1 MAGGFVL
8 DNKKKKLKPRYIVF
22 FTVSLTLIAAYAVYL
37 IIVGSTYSV
46 PIVSLGRVD
55 SSSIDIK
62 MSDDNI
68 VEVVKINE
76 PQRFSDGANSVFID
90 LHSINSGKVTLT
102 LHYQED
108 LSAAGD
114 EYNIIKETQNSFINQ
129 QEKEIKLNVLPSGFI
144 YDETNDSFNGLWMLW
159 LLVSAI
165 SVLLIVTLIIALKE
179 RVKNGDFSYS
189 MITLCGLIIFLT
201 LSVFLSSIFVLVFD
215 RDYLSFI
222 SLKNFVEVLFDSGK
236 IFIIITIAPLLIF
249 AFLLSLSNIVLVR
262 REGFSPRNLLG
273 VLLGLAIIA
282 GIVIMYILGRSSNT
296 ENNLQHYLTTVLN
309 TAFSYIFCYFECML
323 IASAFCAFL
332 SKRFKV
338 NDPMDYIIIL
348 GCSIRPDGSP
358 TPLLQARIDRAISF
372 DNEQYEK
379 HNHRAKFVASGGQ
392 GSDEIISEAE
402 CMKRYL
408 VDNGVPENKII
419 KEDKSV
425 NTYQNLAFSKKIIEE
440 DCGDIDK
447 VNVAFSTTNYHIF
460 RGYTIAKKLKFK
472 VSGLS
477 AKTKYYF
484 YPNAFLRE
492 FIGLLWEKKYVHL
505 IFVGAIAFFF
515 AIFYLH
521 IKY

>member
-8 DNKKKKLKPRYIVF
+8 DKKKKKLKPRYIVF

-37 IIVGSTYSV
+37 LIVGSSYSV

-62 MSDDNI
+62 MSDDGI

-296 ENNLQHYLTTVLN
+296 VNNLQHYLTTVLN

-348 GCSIRPDGSP
+348 GCSIRPNGTP

-379 HNHRAKFVASGGQ
+379 HKHRAKFVPSGGQ

-460 RGYTIAKKLKFK
+460 RGYTIAQKLKFK
-472 VSGLS
+472 VKGLS
-477 AKTKYYF
+477 ARTKYYF
-484 YPNAFLRE
+484 FPNAFLRE

-505 IFVGAIAFFF
+505 IFVGAIAFYF

>member
-1 MAGGFVL
+1 MVGGFVL
-8 DNKKKKLKPRYIVF
+8 DKKKKKLKPRYIVF

-62 MSDDNI
+62 MSDDGI

-114 EYNIIKETQNSFINQ
+114 EYNVFKETPNSFINQ
-129 QEKEIKLNVLPSGFI
+129 QEKEIVLNVLPSGFI

-159 LLVSAI
+159 ILVSAI

-179 RVKNGDFSYS
+179 RVKNGDFSYL

-201 LSVFLSSIFVLVFD
+201 LSVFLSSIFILVFD

-222 SLKNFVEVLFDSGK
+222 SLKNFVEVLFDSGN
-236 IFIIITIAPLLIF
+236 PLLIF

-348 GCSIRPDGSP
+348 GCSIRPLDPPRRLAYS
-358 TPLLQARIDRAISF
+358 AAASKDRQS
-372 DNEQYEK
+372 
-379 HNHRAKFVASGGQ
+379 H
-392 GSDEIISEAE
+392 II
-402 CMKRYL
+402 
-408 VDNGVPENKII
+408 
-419 KEDKSV
+419 
-425 NTYQNLAFSKKIIEE
+425 
-440 DCGDIDK
+440 
-447 VNVAFSTTNYHIF
+447 
-460 RGYTIAKKLKFK
+460 
-472 VSGLS
+472 
-477 AKTKYYF
+477 
-484 YPNAFLRE
+484 
-492 FIGLLWEKKYVHL
+492 
-505 IFVGAIAFFF
+505 
-515 AIFYLH
+515 
-521 IKY
+521 

>member
-1 MAGGFVL
+1 M

>member
-1 MAGGFVL
+1 MT
-8 DNKKKKLKPRYIVF
+8 KKKKKIKPRYIVF
-22 FTVSLTLIAAYAVYL
+22 FAVSLTLIAAYAVYL
-37 IIVGSTYSV
+37 LIVGSSYSV

-62 MSDDNI
+62 MSDDGI
-68 VEVVKINE
+68 VKVVKINE
-76 PQRFSDGANSVFID
+76 PKRFSDGANSVFID

-108 LSAAGD
+108 LSTAGD
-114 EYNIIKETQNSFINQ
+114 EYNVFKETPNSFINQ
-129 QEKEIKLNVLPSGFI
+129 QEKEIVLNVLPSGFI

-262 REGFSPRNLLG
+262 REGFSPHNLLG
-273 VLLGLAIIA
+273 VLLGLVIIA
-282 GIVIMYILGRSSNT
+282 GIVLLYILGKQKAS
-296 ENNLQHYLTTVLN
+296 ENGIENYLLTVLS

-323 IASAFCAFL
+323 IATVFCAVH

-338 NDPMDYIIIL
+338 KDPMDYIIIL
-348 GCSIRPDGSP
+348 GCSIRPDGTP
-358 TPLLQARIDRAISF
+358 TPLLQSRIDRAVSF
-372 DNEQYEK
+372 DNEQSQK
-379 HNHRAKFVASGGQ
+379 HSRRAKFIPSGGQ
-392 GSDEIISEAE
+392 GSDEVISEAE

-408 VDNGVPENKII
+408 VKNGIEEERII

-440 DCGDIDK
+440 DCGDINS

-460 RGYTIAKKLKFK
+460 RGYTIAKKLGFK
-472 VSGLS
+472 VKGLS

-484 YPNAFLRE
+484 FPNAFLRE
-492 FIGLLWEKKYVHL
+492 FIGLLWEKRYVHL
-505 IFVGAIAFFF
+505 VFVGAIAVFF
-515 AIFYLH
+515 AVAYLI

>member
-62 MSDDNI
+62 MSDDGI

-379 HNHRAKFVASGGQ
+379 HKHRAKFVPSGGQ

-460 RGYTIAKKLKFK
+460 RGYTIAQKLKFK

-477 AKTKYYF
+477 ARTKYYF

-505 IFVGAIAFFF
+505 IFVGAIAFYF

>member
-1 MAGGFVL
+1 MT
-8 DNKKKKLKPRYIVF
+8 KKKKKIKPRYIVF
-22 FTVSLTLIAAYAVYL
+22 FAVSLTLIAAYAVYL
-37 IIVGSTYSV
+37 LIVGSSYSV

-76 PQRFSDGANSVFID
+76 PQKFSDGANSIFID
-90 LHSINSGKVTLT
+90 LQSANSGKVTLT
-102 LHYQED
+102 LNYQED

-114 EYNIIKETQNSFINQ
+114 EYNVIKETPNSFINQ
-129 QEKEIKLNVLPSGFI
+129 QEKEIVLNVLPSGFI

-159 LLVSAI
+159 MLVSAI

-179 RVKNGDFSYS
+179 RVNNGDFSYL

-201 LSVFLSSIFVLVFD
+201 LSVFLSSIFILIFD
-215 RDYLSFI
+215 RDYLGFI
-222 SLKNFVEVLFDSGK
+222 NLKNFVEVLFDSGK

-273 VLLGLAIIA
+273 VLLGLALIA

-323 IASAFCAFL
+323 IATVFCAVH

-338 NDPMDYIIIL
+338 KDSMDYIIIL
-348 GCSIRPDGSP
+348 GCSIRPDGTP
-358 TPLLQARIDRAISF
+358 TPLLQSRIDRAVSF
-372 DNEQYEK
+372 DNEQSEK
-379 HNHRAKFVASGGQ
+379 HSRRAKFIPSGGQ
-392 GSDEIISEAE
+392 GSDEVISEAE

-408 VDNGVPENKII
+408 VKNGIEEERII

-440 DCGDIDK
+440 DCGDIDS

-460 RGYTIAKKLKFK
+460 RGYTIAKKLGFK
-472 VSGLS
+472 VKGLS

-484 YPNAFLRE
+484 FPNAFLRE
-492 FIGLLWEKKYVHL
+492 FIGLLWEKRYVHL
-505 IFVGAIAFFF
+505 VFVGAIAVFF
-515 AIFYLH
+515 AVAYLI

>member
-1 MAGGFVL
+1 MTL
-8 DNKKKKLKPRYIVF
+8 
-22 FTVSLTLIAAYAVYL
+22 SLIAAYFVYL
-37 IIVGSTYSV
+37 LIAGSSYSV
-46 PIVSLGRVD
+46 PLVSLGTID
-55 SSSIDIK
+55 ASSVNIE
-62 MSDDNI
+62 MSGSGI
-68 VEVVKINE
+68 VEVDKINE
-76 PQRFSDGANSVFID
+76 PQKLEDGITNIFID
-90 LHSINSGKVTLT
+90 VHIVGSGNVTLKID
-102 LHYQED
+102 YIED
-108 LSAAGD
+108 ISNVD
-114 EYNIIKETQNSFINQ
+114 EQFEVIKENANGKYINE
-129 QEKEIKLNVLPSGFI
+129 QEKEIVLNVLPSGFI
-144 YDETNDSFNGLWMLW
+144 YDETNDSFSGLWMIW

-179 RVKNGDFSYS
+179 RVNKGDFSYS

-201 LSVFLSSIFVLVFD
+201 LSVFLTSIFILVFD
-215 RDYLSFI
+215 RDYLGFI

-273 VLLGLAIIA
+273 VLLGLALIA

-323 IASAFCAFL
+323 IATVFCAVH

-338 NDPMDYIIIL
+338 KDPMDYIIIL
-348 GCSIRPDGSP
+348 GCSIRPDGTP
-358 TPLLQARIDRAISF
+358 TPLLQSRIDRAVSF
-372 DNEQYEK
+372 DNEQSEK
-379 HNHRAKFVASGGQ
+379 HSRRAKFIPSGGQ
-392 GSDEIISEAE
+392 GSDEVISEAE

-408 VDNGVPENKII
+408 VKNGIEEERII

-440 DCGDIDK
+440 DCGDIDS

-460 RGYTIAKKLKFK
+460 RGYTIAKKLGFK
-472 VSGLS
+472 VKGLS

-484 YPNAFLRE
+484 FPNAFLRE
-492 FIGLLWEKKYVHL
+492 FIGLLWEKRYVHL
-505 IFVGAIAFFF
+505 VFVGAIAVFF
-515 AIFYLH
+515 AVAYLI

>member
-1 MAGGFVL
+1 MT
-8 DNKKKKLKPRYIVF
+8 KKKKKIKPRYIVF
-22 FTVSLTLIAAYAVYL
+22 FAVSLTLIAAYAVYL
-37 IIVGSTYSV
+37 LIVGSSYSV

-62 MSDDNI
+62 MSDDGI
-68 VEVVKINE
+68 VKVVKINE
-76 PQRFSDGANSVFID
+76 PKRFSDGANSVFID

-108 LSAAGD
+108 LSTAGD
-114 EYNIIKETQNSFINQ
+114 EYNVFKETPNSFINQ
-129 QEKEIKLNVLPSGFI
+129 QEKEIVLNVLPSGFI

-179 RVKNGDFSYS
+179 RVNNGDFSYL

-201 LSVFLSSIFVLVFD
+201 LSVFLSSIFILIFD
-215 RDYLSFI
+215 RDYLGFI
-222 SLKNFVEVLFDSGK
+222 NLKNFVEVLFDSGK

-262 REGFSPRNLLG
+262 REGFSPHNLLG
-273 VLLGLAIIA
+273 VLLGLVIIA
-282 GIVIMYILGRSSNT
+282 GIVLLYILGKQKAS
-296 ENNLQHYLTTVLN
+296 ENGIENYLLTVLS

-323 IASAFCAFL
+323 IATVFCAVH

-338 NDPMDYIIIL
+338 KDPMDYIIIL
-348 GCSIRPDGSP
+348 GCSIRPDGTP
-358 TPLLQARIDRAISF
+358 TPLLQSRIDRAVSF
-372 DNEQYEK
+372 DNEQSEK
-379 HNHRAKFVASGGQ
+379 HSRRAKFIPSGGQ
-392 GSDEIISEAE
+392 GSDEVISEAE

-408 VDNGVPENKII
+408 VKNGIEEERII

-440 DCGDIDK
+440 DCGDIDS

-460 RGYTIAKKLKFK
+460 RGYTIAKKLGFK
-472 VSGLS
+472 VKGLS

-484 YPNAFLRE
+484 FPNAFLRE
-492 FIGLLWEKKYVHL
+492 FIGLLWEKRYVHL
-505 IFVGAIAFFF
+505 VFVGAIAVFF
-515 AIFYLH
+515 AVAYLI

>member
-1 MAGGFVL
+1 M
-8 DNKKKKLKPRYIVF
+8 
-22 FTVSLTLIAAYAVYL
+22 SLTLIAAYAVYL

-46 PIVSLGRVD
+46 PIISLGRVD

-62 MSDDNI
+62 MSDDGI
-68 VEVVKINE
+68 VKVVKINE
-76 PQRFSDGANSVFID
+76 PKRFSDGANSVFID

-108 LSAAGD
+108 LSTAGD
-114 EYNIIKETQNSFINQ
+114 EYNVFKETPNSFINQ
-129 QEKEIKLNVLPSGFI
+129 QEKEIVLNVLPSGFI

-179 RVKNGDFSYS
+179 RVNNGDFSYL

-201 LSVFLSSIFVLVFD
+201 LSVFLSSIFILIFD
-215 RDYLSFI
+215 RDYLGFI
-222 SLKNFVEVLFDSGK
+222 NLKNFVEVLFDSGK

-262 REGFSPRNLLG
+262 REGFSPHNLLG
-273 VLLGLAIIA
+273 VLLGLVIIA
-282 GIVIMYILGRSSNT
+282 GIVLLYILGKQKAS
-296 ENNLQHYLTTVLN
+296 ENGIENYLLTVLS

-323 IASAFCAFL
+323 IATVFCAVH

-338 NDPMDYIIIL
+338 KDPMDYIIIL
-348 GCSIRPDGSP
+348 GCSIRPDGTP
-358 TPLLQARIDRAISF
+358 TPLLQSRIDRAVSF
-372 DNEQYEK
+372 DNEQSEK
-379 HNHRAKFVASGGQ
+379 HSRRAKFIPSGGQ
-392 GSDEIISEAE
+392 GSDEVISEAE

-408 VDNGVPENKII
+408 VKNGIEEERII

-440 DCGDIDK
+440 DCGDIDS

-460 RGYTIAKKLKFK
+460 RGYTIAKKLGFK
-472 VSGLS
+472 VKGLS

-484 YPNAFLRE
+484 FPNAFLRE
-492 FIGLLWEKKYVHL
+492 FIGLLWEKRYVHL
-505 IFVGAIAFFF
+505 VFVGAIAVFF
-515 AIFYLH
+515 AVAYLI